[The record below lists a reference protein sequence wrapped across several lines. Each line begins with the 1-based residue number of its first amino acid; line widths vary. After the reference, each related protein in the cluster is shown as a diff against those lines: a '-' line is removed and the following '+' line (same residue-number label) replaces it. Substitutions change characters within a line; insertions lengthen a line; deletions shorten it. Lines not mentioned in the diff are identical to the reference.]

1 MIYLDYIREL
11 NEFLI
16 TKRIINPKTY
26 YFNFVIKEDSI
37 NDFCIKYDSNN
48 IENCAQGMKYLLV
61 ILKSYIDAA
70 LKLEDDLYKD
80 IIEKSLIINNK

>member
-1 MIYLDYIREL
+1 MYLDYIQEL

-16 TKRIINPKTY
+16 KKRIINPKTY

-48 IENCAQGMKYLLV
+48 IECCAQGMKYLLV

-70 LKLEDDLYKD
+70 LKIEGDMYKN
-80 IIEKSLIINNK
+80 IVEKSIIINNK

>member
-1 MIYLDYIREL
+1 MYLEYIQEM

-16 TKRIINPKTY
+16 KKRFITSKTY
-26 YFNFVIKEDSI
+26 FFNFVIKEDSI

-48 IENCAQGMKYLLV
+48 IEGCAQGMKYLLV

-70 LKLEDDLYKD
+70 LKLEHDLFKD
-80 IIEKSLIINNK
+80 IVERSAIINNK